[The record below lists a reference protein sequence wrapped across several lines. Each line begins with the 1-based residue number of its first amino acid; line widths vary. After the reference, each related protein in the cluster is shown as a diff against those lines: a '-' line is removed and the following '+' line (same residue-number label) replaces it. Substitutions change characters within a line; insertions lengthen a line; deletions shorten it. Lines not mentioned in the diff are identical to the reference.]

1 VRSKVGEVNYA
12 GSRVFG
18 AGEQSTIIQD
28 QLSGTKWPQPGD
40 LTVVLEGD
48 AFERIGGGDVDLNIS
63 EFANEIAL
71 DSDE

>member
-1 VRSKVGEVNYA
+1 
-12 GSRVFG
+12 
-18 AGEQSTIIQD
+18 
-28 QLSGTKWPQPGD
+28 